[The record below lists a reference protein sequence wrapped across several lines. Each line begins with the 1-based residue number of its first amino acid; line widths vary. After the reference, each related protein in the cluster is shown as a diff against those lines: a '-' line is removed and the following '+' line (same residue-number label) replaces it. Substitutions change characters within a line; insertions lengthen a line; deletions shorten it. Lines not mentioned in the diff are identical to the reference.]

1 MLSQLSNSSPGSEGS
16 GSFLDHV
23 PVEPWDAKPVTA
35 DASSSPTTGLSHVPV
50 LVDCLTLLAQQ
61 IVENNNL
68 MRELIQT
75 QKELAKAINEDA
87 QSGDDEELPR
97 TYLDGSPV
105 L

>member
-1 MLSQLSNSSPGSEGS
+1 MNTQQSEPCPA
-16 GSFLDHV
+16 L
-23 PVEPWDAKPVTA
+23 DAKNVE
-35 DASSSPTTGLSHVPV
+35 SFSPITQGLHTREV
-50 LVDCLTLLAQQ
+50 VDCLTLLAHQ

-105 L
+105 